1 MTETVNFINSPGLEK
16 FSGLIVSTFAS
27 SLSAISSRTVNLSLS
42 EMVKCDADTL
52 FAAYENETLV
62 VSKEDNG
69 DYETGLLFRTRDI
82 TKLADFMLAGDG
94 ESKDEIDDDTKDAT
108 KVDRSAAYGARW
120 VAKNIVAA
128 GLAKRCEVQLAYAIG
143 VSEPVSIMVNT
154 FYTGIIPDS
163 EIEKIVSKV
172 FDLTPKGLISALD
185 LRKPIFQ
192 KTASYG
198 HFGRGEFAWEDTNKV
213 ADIKDLAG
221 KLGS

>member
-1 MTETVNFINSPGLEK
+1 MGHHGGGA
-16 FSGLIVSTFAS
+16 FSG
-27 SLSAISSRTVNLSLS
+27 
-42 EMVKCDADTL
+42 
-52 FAAYENETLV
+52 
-62 VSKEDNG
+62 
-69 DYETGLLFRTRDI
+69 
-82 TKLADFMLAGDG
+82 
-94 ESKDEIDDDTKDAT
+94 KDAT

-185 LRKPIFQ
+185 LRKPISQ